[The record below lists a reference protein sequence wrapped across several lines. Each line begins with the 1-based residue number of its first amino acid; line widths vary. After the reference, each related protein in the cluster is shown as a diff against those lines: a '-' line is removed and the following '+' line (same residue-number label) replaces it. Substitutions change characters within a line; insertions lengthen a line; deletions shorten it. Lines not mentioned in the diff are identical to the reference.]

1 VLAASLGNVDIPL
14 VPTTAGTC
22 GHELSSERRI
32 GDNSPIAMRTIDL
45 QRRLPSARANELLD
59 RLQGSVPED
68 RRVRWN
74 ESGHARIDLGH
85 ERDDAR
91 EYVMGQLNT
100 LSDDWT
106 EHIAIL

>member
-1 VLAASLGNVDIPL
+1 
-14 VPTTAGTC
+14 
-22 GHELSSERRI
+22 
-32 GDNSPIAMRTIDL
+32 MRTIDL
-45 QRRLPSARANELLD
+45 QRRLPGAPADELLD
-59 RLQGSVPED
+59 RLQGSVPAD

-91 EYVMGQLNT
+91 EYVAGQLDT
-100 LSDDWT
+100 LSDAWP